1 MIAFITLIYCGLIWL
16 LFFKLKLLPFNAV
29 AKVSVSVV
37 GVAGILTLLIFMTM
51 YQPYSTNLTVYQN
64 IVQVAPQVGGR
75 VVEVPVQAL
84 APVRRDD
91 VLFRIDPRPFQYKV
105 DRLKAALS
113 EAEKDIPQ
121 LKAALD
127 SAKAAVSRATSE
139 RDRAKREYE
148 RNLKLQE
155 QGAAAD
161 QTVLRWRTAYETA
174 EAGIRNAKASEESA
188 RLAYESDTTVTRV
201 RAELNS
207 AQYDLEQTT
216 VLAPADGF
224 VADLQL
230 RPGSMAQA
238 QLPVIA
244 FVDTSS
250 SYAIVLLSQN
260 AIRHIRAGNPAEVAL
275 TLQPGKIFNAS
286 VEQVVQ
292 ASAQQTA
299 TGLISAQPESS
310 LPVGTMAV
318 RIKFETENE
327 SAQLP
332 SGANGA
338 VAIYTDSGKAL
349 RIIRKVI
356 IRMFTWMNFLP

>member
-1 MIAFITLIYCGLIWL
+1 MIAFITLLYCGLIWL
-16 LFFKLKLLPFNAV
+16 IFFKLRLLPFNAV
-29 AKVSVSVV
+29 AKISVSVV
-37 GVAGILTLLIFMTM
+37 GVAGILALLIFMTM
-51 YQPYSTNLTVYQN
+51 YQPYSKNLTVYQN

-75 VVEVPVQAL
+75 VVDVPVQAL
-84 APVRRDD
+84 APVRRGEI
-91 VLFRIDPRPFQYKV
+91 LFRIDPRPYQYQV
-105 DRLKAALS
+105 DKLTASLEQARSELKLTTI
-113 EAEKDIPQ
+113 ELE
-121 LKAALD
+121 
-127 SAKAAVSRATSE
+127 
-139 RDRAKREYE
+139 RAKKL
-148 RNLKLQE
+148 LKKGAGSPRDVDSWQIKVTGA
-155 QGAAAD
+155 QGK
-161 QTVLRWRTAYETA
+161 V
-174 EAGIRNAKASEESA
+174 GIFQ
-188 RLAYESDTTVTRV
+188 
-201 RAELNS
+201 AELDDAKYN
-207 AQYDLEQTT
+207 LEQTT

-238 QLPVIA
+238 QVPVIA
-244 FVDTSS
+244 YVDTSS
-250 SYAIVLLSQN
+250 NYAIALLSQN

-275 TLQPGKIFNAS
+275 TLQPGRIFNAT

-327 SAQLP
+327 LAQLP

>member
-1 MIAFITLIYCGLIWL
+1 MIAFITLLYCGLIWL
-16 LFFKLKLLPFNAV
+16 IFFKLRLLPFNAV

-37 GVAGILTLLIFMTM
+37 GVAGILALLIFMTM
-51 YQPYSTNLTVYQN
+51 YQPYSKNLTVYQN

-75 VVEVPVQAL
+75 VVDVPVQAL
-84 APVRRDD
+84 APVRRGEI
-91 VLFRIDPRPFQYKV
+91 LFRIDPRPYQYQV
-105 DRLKAALS
+105 DKLTASLEQARSELKLTTI
-113 EAEKDIPQ
+113 ELE
-121 LKAALD
+121 
-127 SAKAAVSRATSE
+127 RATKLLKKGAGSP
-139 RDRAKREYE
+139 RDVDSWKIKVNGA
-148 RNLKLQE
+148 
-155 QGAAAD
+155 QGA
-161 QTVLRWRTAYETA
+161 V
-174 EAGIRNAKASEESA
+174 GIFQ
-188 RLAYESDTTVTRV
+188 
-201 RAELNS
+201 AELDDAKYNS
-207 AQYDLEQTT
+207 EQTT

-238 QLPVIA
+238 QVPVIA

-250 SYAIVLLSQN
+250 NYAIALLSQN

-275 TLQPGKIFNAS
+275 TLQPGRIFNAT

>member
-1 MIAFITLIYCGLIWL
+1 MIAFITLLYCGLVWL
-16 LFFKLKLLPFNAV
+16 IFFKLRLLPFNAV
-29 AKVSVSVV
+29 AKISVSVV
-37 GVAGILTLLIFMTM
+37 GVAGILALLIFMTM
-51 YQPYSTNLTVYQN
+51 FQPYSKSLTVYQN

-75 VVEVPVQAL
+75 VVDVPVQAL
-84 APVRRDD
+84 APVRRGDI
-91 VLFRIDPRPFQYKV
+91 LFRIDPRPYQYQV
-105 DRLKAALS
+105 DKLTASLEQARSELKLTTI
-113 EAEKDIPQ
+113 ELE
-121 LKAALD
+121 
-127 SAKAAVSRATSE
+127 
-139 RDRAKREYE
+139 RAKKL
-148 RNLKLQE
+148 LKKGAGSPRDVDSWQIKVTGA
-155 QGAAAD
+155 QGK
-161 QTVLRWRTAYETA
+161 V
-174 EAGIRNAKASEESA
+174 GIFQ
-188 RLAYESDTTVTRV
+188 
-201 RAELNS
+201 AELDDAKYN
-207 AQYDLEQTT
+207 LEQTT

-230 RPGSMAQA
+230 LPGSMAQA
-238 QLPVIA
+238 QVPVIA

-250 SYAIVLLSQN
+250 NYAIALLSQN

-275 TLQPGKIFNAS
+275 TLQPGRIFNAT

>member
-1 MIAFITLIYCGLIWL
+1 
-16 LFFKLKLLPFNAV
+16 
-29 AKVSVSVV
+29 
-37 GVAGILTLLIFMTM
+37 MTM
-51 YQPYSTNLTVYQN
+51 YQPYTQNLTVYQN
-64 IVQVAPQVGGR
+64 IVQVAPQVAGR
-75 VVEVPVQAL
+75 VVDVPVR
-84 APVRRDD
+84 APVRLGDI
-91 VLFRIDPRPFQYKV
+91 LFRIDPRPYQYQV
-105 DRLKAALS
+105 DKLTASLEQAGSELKLLML
-113 EAEKDIPQ
+113 ELE
-121 LKAALD
+121 
-127 SAKAAVSRATSE
+127 
-139 RDRAKREYE
+139 RAKDLLKKGAGSPRDIDSWQFKVTGAQGAVG
-148 RNLKLQE
+148 KLQAE
-155 QGAAAD
+155 LDDAKYNLD
-161 QTVLRWRTAYETA
+161 QTSVF
-174 EAGIRNAKASEESA
+174 
-188 RLAYESDTTVTRV
+188 
-201 RAELNS
+201 
-207 AQYDLEQTT
+207 
-216 VLAPADGF
+216 APANGF

-230 RPGSMAQA
+230 LTGSMAQA
-238 QLPVIA
+238 QVPVIA

-250 SYAIVLLSQN
+250 SYAIAVLGQN

-275 TLQPGKIFNAS
+275 TLHPGRIYDAS

-310 LPVGTMAV
+310 LPAGTMAV

>member
-1 MIAFITLIYCGLIWL
+1 MIAFITLLYCGLIWL
-16 LFFKLKLLPFNAV
+16 IFFKFRLLPFNAV
-29 AKVSVSVV
+29 AKISVSVV
-37 GVAGILTLLIFMTM
+37 GVAGILALLIFMTM
-51 YQPYSTNLTVYQN
+51 FQPYSKNLTVYQN

-75 VVEVPVQAL
+75 VVDVPVQAL
-84 APVRRDD
+84 APVRRGDI
-91 VLFRIDPRPFQYKV
+91 LFRIDPRPYQYQV
-105 DRLKAALS
+105 DKLIASLEQARSELKLATI
-113 EAEKDIPQ
+113 E
-121 LKAALD
+121 LK
-127 SAKAAVSRATSE
+127 RATDILKKGAGSV
-139 RDRAKREYE
+139 RDVDSWKIKVNGA
-148 RNLKLQE
+148 
-155 QGAAAD
+155 QGA
-161 QTVLRWRTAYETA
+161 V
-174 EAGIRNAKASEESA
+174 GIFQ
-188 RLAYESDTTVTRV
+188 
-201 RAELNS
+201 AELDDAKYN
-207 AQYDLEQTT
+207 LEQTT

-230 RPGSMAQA
+230 LPGSMAQA
-238 QLPVIA
+238 QVPVIA

-250 SYAIVLLSQN
+250 NYAIALLSQN

-275 TLQPGKIFNAS
+275 TLQPGRIFNAT

-318 RIKFETENE
+318 RIKFDTENE

>member
-1 MIAFITLIYCGLIWL
+1 MIAFITLLYCGLIWL
-16 LFFKLKLLPFNAV
+16 IFFKLRLLPFNAV
-29 AKVSVSVV
+29 AKISVSVV
-37 GVAGILTLLIFMTM
+37 GVAGILALLIFMTM
-51 YQPYSTNLTVYQN
+51 YQPYSKNLTVYQN

-75 VVEVPVQAL
+75 VVDVPVQAL
-84 APVRRDD
+84 APVRRGEI
-91 VLFRIDPRPFQYKV
+91 LFRIDPRPYQYQV
-105 DRLKAALS
+105 DKLTASLEQARSELKLTTI
-113 EAEKDIPQ
+113 ELE
-121 LKAALD
+121 
-127 SAKAAVSRATSE
+127 
-139 RDRAKREYE
+139 RAKKL
-148 RNLKLQE
+148 LKKGAGSPRDVDSWQIKVTGA
-155 QGAAAD
+155 QG
-161 QTVLRWRTAYETA
+161 TV
-174 EAGIRNAKASEESA
+174 GIFQ
-188 RLAYESDTTVTRV
+188 
-201 RAELNS
+201 AELDDAKYN
-207 AQYDLEQTT
+207 LEQTT

-230 RPGSMAQA
+230 RPGSMVQT
-238 QLPVIA
+238 QVPVIA
-244 FVDTSS
+244 YVDTSS
-250 SYAIVLLSQN
+250 NYAIALLSQN
-260 AIRHIRAGNPAEVAL
+260 AIRHIRAGNPAEVEL
-275 TLQPGKIFNAS
+275 TLQPGRIFNAT